1 MSDER
6 LRVVVGWH
14 MHQPEYRDPATGVSA
29 LPWTYLHAIKDYS
42 DMAAHFEADASARGV
57 VNFAPLLLEQIE
69 ARAQTIAGFLDHGA
83 PLKEPL
89 LEALVAERYPTD
101 AASRAALIQAGLRS
115 HRERLIAR
123 HAPYEALFQIA
134 ERLKTEPGFAA
145 YLSDAYIADTLT
157 WLHLAWM
164 GETIRR
170 DSVLVQQLS
179 EQGREFTREQRLALL
194 KLIGEVC
201 AGIIPRYR
209 KLAESGRVE
218 LSTTP
223 YGHPIV
229 PLLLDLQSAHEA
241 MPGAPL
247 PDAAAQYPGGEARSR
262 WHFER
267 GLQVFERCF
276 GFRPKGCWPSE
287 GSLSEATL
295 SLLPEFGYEWT
306 ASGGNVLHHSALDTH
321 PRAAPANAPIR
332 FGEQRIACVFRD
344 DELSDAVGF
353 QYQTWHAD
361 DAVDHLLGRLESRA
375 WQSPRGLLLIYLD
388 GENAW
393 EFYPYNAYWL
403 LSTLYKRI
411 AAHPQLKLCTMSEAL
426 ADEPVFAQLPRI
438 TAGSWVYGTFSTW
451 IGSADKNRGW
461 DLLVHAKRAY
471 DRVVAADNLSAQQLA
486 DIDRQLA
493 VCEGSDWFWWLGD
506 YNPDRAVSD
515 FESLY
520 RLHLR
525 RLYELLGEP
534 PPPELAAVLSHGQGD
549 PAAGGTM
556 RAAN

>member
-1 MSDER
+1 MSDDR

-29 LPWTYLHAIKDYS
+29 LPWTYLHAIKDYA
-42 DMAAHFEADASARGV
+42 DMAAHFEADESARGV
-57 VNFAPLLLEQIE
+57 VNFAPLLLEQLE
-69 ARAQTIAGFLDHGA
+69 ARAQTIADFLAHGA
-83 PLKEPL
+83 ELKEPL
-89 LEALVAERYPTD
+89 LEALVAEHYPPD
-101 AASRAALIQAGLRS
+101 AAARGALIQAGLRS
-115 HRERLIAR
+115 HKERLIAR
-123 HAPYEALFQIA
+123 WEPYTALAKIA
-134 ERLKTEPGFAA
+134 ERIEQEPEFAA
-145 YLSDAYIADTLT
+145 YLSDAYIADLLT

-170 DSVLVQQLS
+170 DNAFVQQLA
-179 EQGREFTREQRLALL
+179 EQGRGYTLQQRRDLLA
-194 KLIGEVC
+194 LIGEIT

-218 LSTTP
+218 LATTP

-247 PDAAAQYPGGEARSR
+247 PTAAAQYPGGIERAR

-287 GSLSEATL
+287 GSISEATL
-295 SLLPEFGYEWT
+295 KLLPEFGFTWT
-306 ASGGNVLHHSALDTH
+306 ASGGNVLHHSVLNAGLRT
-321 PRAAPANAPIR
+321 APANAPVQ
-332 FGEQRIACVFRD
+332 FGDNPLACIFRD

-361 DAVDHLLGRLESRA
+361 DAVTHLLQRLESRA
-375 WQSPRGLLLIYLD
+375 WQTPGGLLLIYLD

-393 EFYPYNAYWL
+393 EFYPHNAYWL
-403 LSTLYKRI
+403 LSTLYTRI
-411 AAHPQLKLCTMSEAL
+411 AAHPQLKLVTMSEAL
-426 ADEPVFAQLPRI
+426 GEQPQLSHLPKL

-451 IGSADKNRGW
+451 IGSTDKNRGW
-461 DLLVHAKRAY
+461 DLLVHAKSAY
-471 DRVVAADNLSAQQLA
+471 DRVLASGRLSPTELTA
-486 DIDRQLA
+486 IDRQLA

-525 RLYELLGEP
+525 RLYEMLGEAP
-534 PPPELAAVLSHGQGD
+534 PSELAAVLSHGQGD
-549 PAAGGTM
+549 PAAGGVM
-556 RAAN
+556 RAN